1 MTANSLALKEAW
13 YGLDPKGD
21 TAHSDIITHKQ
32 RVEFP
37 ALDTTGPIGS
47 TSPGIPT
54 CFRTLS
60 TSEDGA
66 WHGDLNVRR
75 WEDDG
80 AGREASLRGS
90 KVDGGR
96 DSDGQLT
103 RPNQYPGPLS

>member
-1 MTANSLALKEAW
+1 MCSSNP
-13 YGLDPKGD
+13 GLVD
-21 TAHSDIITHKQ
+21 TPVDGATGLLPRQ